1 MTKFRHEIILEG
13 SADGNHWLEYSFKFK
28 PSRVNK
34 RPPFVPFHLPAMD
47 WRLWFLP
54 LESARGGDPPV
65 WFMRI
70 LQRLLECS
78 QPVMDLFESCPF
90 DASNPPRYIRALL
103 YDYRFRDGYEQE
115 EDLKALVK
123 KYHVPDTNIVSQ
135 SEAEEEEEEAES
147 DIESEP
153 DEAEEQEDEQQQ
165 QEVPQETEHATEDAV
180 AATSAP
186 AEASSVEGEK
196 KTPELS
202 QQQESKQQRS
212 GVKASGGSGQR
223 DVAEEVLARLAR
235 QSFRKKAPDSPNK
248 DEHHSRGLATDAAT
262 RKALL
267 ARQRKLIRQLLRAQL
282 SSSSARKPMKKLV
295 HDMPPAVDEQGQ
307 RIYWVRR
314 HLIGPCQ
321 DTQQQRT
328 QEAIAAHK
336 QLRYRTTM
344 KLK

>member
-1 MTKFRHEIILEG
+1 MLLCGVLTRLFVVRVVQFGHMTKFRHEIIIEG
-13 SADGNHWLEYSFKFK
+13 SQDGLTWKEYDFKFK
-28 PSRVNK
+28 PSRINK

-54 LESARGGDPPV
+54 LESARGGEPPV

-90 DASNPPRYIRALL
+90 NASNPPRYMRALL
-103 YDYRFRDGYEQE
+103 YDYRFRDGYEHE
-115 EDLKALVK
+115 EDLKALVRQ
-123 KYHVPDTNIVSQ
+123 YNIPDTNIVSQ
-135 SEAEEEEEEAES
+135 SEAEEEE
-147 DIESEP
+147 IESEVESEP
-153 DEAEEQEDEQQQ
+153 EEEEQEEQEE
-165 QEVPQETEHATEDAV
+165 QEAPQETEHQTEDV
-180 AATSAP
+180 IAASAP
-186 AEASSVEGEK
+186 AEASSGEGEK
-196 KTPELS
+196 KTPEMA

-212 GVKASGGSGQR
+212 GVKASRGSGSGQR

-235 QSFRKKAPDSPNK
+235 QSSRKKAPDSPNK

-282 SSSSARKPMKKLV
+282 SSTSARKPMKKLV
-295 HDMPPAVDEQGQ
+295 HEIPPAVDEQGQ
-307 RIYWVRR
+307 RVYWVRR

-321 DTQQQRT
+321 FSSNTRV
-328 QEAIAAHK
+328 
-336 QLRYRTTM
+336 RR
-344 KLK
+344 